1 MNNIYYFTAVLH
13 KEDVGYSIW
22 IDELSG
28 CNSQGDL
35 LSEAITN
42 IKDAIGLFYED
53 YKSRNES
60 FPVPNAPENIKLEE
74 NETAVLIEFDAL
86 EYAKKHDKKAVKKT
100 LTIPSWLNTVA
111 EENNINFSSVLQ
123 SALKQKLNIQ

>member
-13 KEDVGYSIW
+13 KENIGYSVW

-28 CNSQGDL
+28 CNSQGDSL
-35 LSEAITN
+35 AEAITN
-42 IKDAIGLFYED
+42 IKDAIGLFYEE
-53 YKSRNES
+53 YKSRNEP
-60 FPVPNAPENIKLEE
+60 FPTPSAPEKVTLEE
-74 NETAVLIEFDAL
+74 NETAVLIEFDVL
-86 EYAKKHDKKAVKKT
+86 EYAKRHDKKAIKKT
-100 LTIPSWLNTVA
+100 LTIPSWLNTIA

>member
-28 CNSQGDL
+28 CNSQGDS

-53 YKSRNES
+53 YKNRSEP

-86 EYAKKHDKKAVKKT
+86 EYAKKHDKKAIKKT

>member
-13 KEDVGYSIW
+13 KEDIGYSVW

-28 CNSQGDL
+28 CNSQGDSL
-35 LSEAITN
+35 AEAVAN

-53 YKSRNES
+53 LKSRGEPFPTPSEPEKVKLEKNES
-60 FPVPNAPENIKLEE
+60 
-74 NETAVLIEFDAL
+74 AVLIEFDAL

>member
-13 KEDVGYSIW
+13 KEDIGYSVW
-22 IDELSG
+22 INELSG
-28 CNSQGDL
+28 CNSQGDSL
-35 LSEAITN
+35 AEAVAN

-53 YKSRNES
+53 YKSRNEP
-60 FPVPNAPENIKLEE
+60 FPMPSAPETAELEE

-100 LTIPSWLNTVA
+100 LTIPSWLNTIA
-111 EENNINFSSVLQ
+111 EEHNINFSSVLQ
-123 SALKQKLNIQ
+123 TALKQKLNIQ